1 MTYLAILLAAVGGFA
16 VGAVWYMSLAT
27 QWMAAV
33 GRTED
38 EIKADQNPLPFIIAF
53 LAALSAATV
62 MQHMFAAGNVTGV
75 MRCVGYGAGIG
86 AFIVMPWVILHYAFA
101 GRPKSLWW
109 IDGGHTVAAFAVMG
123 LVLGFFR

>member
-1 MTYLAILLAAVGGFA
+1 MTYLAIFLAAMGGFA
-16 VGAVWYMSLAT
+16 VGAVWYMSLAKP
-27 QWMAAV
+27 WMAAV
-33 GRTED
+33 GRTEE

-62 MQHMFAAGNVTGV
+62 MQHMFVAGGVTGV
-75 MRCVGYGAGIG
+75 MRCLGYGAGIG
-86 AFIVMPWVILHYAFA
+86 AFVVMPWVVLHYAFA

-123 LVLGFFR
+123 LVLGLFR

>member
-16 VGAVWYMSLAT
+16 VGAVWYMSLSQ
-27 QWMAAV
+27 QWMTAV
-33 GRTED
+33 GRTEE

-53 LAALSAATV
+53 VAALSAATV
-62 MQHMFAAGNVTGV
+62 MNHMFAAGGVTGV
-75 MRCVGYGAGIG
+75 MRCLGYGAGIG
-86 AFIVMPWVILHYAFA
+86 AFIVMPWVVLHYAFA